1 MGSRVGSGVSPGES
15 RARTGAAV
23 GPGSISGLSR
33 PAANLVINKAERLR
47 GDNLNPETVRIA
59 SEFLGLPDRSSPG
72 MKSFALPPSEA
83 IKNIRPDAVDFFSKF
98 QENLNQPPS
107 MSVPQLPNT
116 GVPGAESN
124 NLPNTN
130 PFELTEMPK
139 INLPEAPPGTSF
151 EELTRLAPGVFGV
164 DVERSPLILGPP
176 GTSLPGP
183 GTSLEE
189 LTGFNP
195 SDGSYPK
202 KEVPPNAGGMS
213 SDLAGILA
221 ILKQQGLL

>member
-1 MGSRVGSGVSPGES
+1 MGSRVGTGVSPGES

-33 PAANLVINKAERLR
+33 KDANEVISRAERLR
-47 GDNLNPETVRIA
+47 GDTLTPETVNIA
-59 SEFLGLPDRSSPG
+59 ANSLGINRDRPG

-83 IKNIRPDAVDFFSKF
+83 IKNIRPDAVDLFIEMQNQLGLLKPD
-98 QENLNQPPS
+98 QPPS

-116 GVPGAESN
+116 GVPGAEYN

-139 INLPEAPPGTSF
+139 INLPEAP
-151 EELTRLAPGVFGV
+151 
-164 DVERSPLILGPP
+164 
-176 GTSLPGP
+176 P

-202 KEVPPNAGGMS
+202 KEVPPNAGVIPSG
-213 SDLAGILA
+213 LAGILA